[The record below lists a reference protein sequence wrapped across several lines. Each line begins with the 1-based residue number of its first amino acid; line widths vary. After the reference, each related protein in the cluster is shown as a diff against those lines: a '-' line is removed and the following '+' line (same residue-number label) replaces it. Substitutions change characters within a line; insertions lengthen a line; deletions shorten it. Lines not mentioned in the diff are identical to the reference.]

1 MSSAHDAPVLT
12 VESTRQYRRQIEKA
26 GAFLGNRISSV
37 PVLGFVF
44 DSNIEGLDGSLEVHD
59 SWEAEEIPH
68 FPVLEGTTQS
78 TTIAV
83 GRVADVPVIVLDGGL
98 SLHEG
103 YTPREVVFPVR
114 VFAEIGVET
123 LLFANAAGSVA
134 SEIRPPELVLLTD
147 HINFQG
153 VNPLVGP
160 NVEDWGPRF
169 PDMTAP
175 YDASLRQVAE
185 TAALEEG
192 INLHQGIYFAMLGPN
207 RGTQAEYRMAR
218 TLGADV
224 VGMTVVP
231 EVIAARHMGVRVLGV
246 SIITDRCV
254 PGRDEV
260 VSAGTA
266 AEAIQSARPTLDAF
280 LTSAAAPLTEESRS

>member
-12 VESTRQYRRQIEKA
+12 VESTRQYRRQIEEA
-26 GAFLGNRISSV
+26 GAFLGDRISSV
-37 PVLGFVF
+37 PALGFVF
-44 DSNIEGLDGSLEVHD
+44 DSNIEGLSGSVEVREA
-59 SWEAEEIPH
+59 WEAEEIPH
-68 FPVLEGTTQS
+68 FPVPEGNTRP

-83 GRVADVPVIVLDGGL
+83 GRISEVPVIVLDGSL
-98 SLHEG
+98 SLHDG
-103 YTPREVVFPVR
+103 YTPREVVFPIR
-114 VFAEIGVET
+114 MLAEIGVDT
-123 LLFANAAGSVA
+123 LLLANAAGSVV
-134 SEIRPPELVLLTD
+134 SEIRPPELVVLTD

-160 NVEDWGPRF
+160 NVEAWGPRF
-169 PDMTAP
+169 PDMTTP

-192 INLHQGIYFAMLGPN
+192 INLHQGVYFAMLGPN

-218 TLGADV
+218 TLGADI

-231 EVIAARHMGVRVLGV
+231 EVIAARHMGVRVLGI

-254 PGRDEV
+254 PCGGDA

-266 AEAIQSARPTLDAF
+266 TEAIQRARPTLDAF
-280 LTSAAAPLTEESRS
+280 LSSVAAPLIEETRA